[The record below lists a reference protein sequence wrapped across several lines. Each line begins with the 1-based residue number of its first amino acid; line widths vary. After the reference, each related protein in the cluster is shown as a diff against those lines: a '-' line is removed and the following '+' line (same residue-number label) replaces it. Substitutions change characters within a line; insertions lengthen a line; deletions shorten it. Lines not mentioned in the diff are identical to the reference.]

1 MVTQSDYV
9 TLCDIYCRTVTQHL
23 QIKYVVSRLILVWH
37 WFAMRYRFTY
47 GERGVKKKQ
56 KKKTQHPH
64 RSCRCIWA
72 HIDECVKLM
81 YQAKPFAV
89 MPSTGSHEQ
98 AVSGRQAAAAAA
110 ADMGLPILAKSF
122 SSLIRSLKLTPP
134 FQSISFFLFLSLS
147 LCCGR
152 PPSCR
157 TTHTHT
163 HIYTTHTHTH
173 ALLPPHCLFSLPLSF
188 PISTMAAST
197 SADGHYESEQPAAEL
212 SLALSILQ

>member
-1 MVTQSDYV
+1 
-9 TLCDIYCRTVTQHL
+9 
-23 QIKYVVSRLILVWH
+23 
-37 WFAMRYRFTY
+37 
-47 GERGVKKKQ
+47 
-56 KKKTQHPH
+56 
-64 RSCRCIWA
+64 
-72 HIDECVKLM
+72 M

-163 HIYTTHTHTH
+163 HTHIYYTHTH
-173 ALLPPHCLFSLPLSF
+173 ALLPPHCLFSLSLFSHLHNGC
-188 PISTMAAST
+188 IHECRWTLWKRAASRWAIPGLVDFT
-197 SADGHYESEQPAAEL
+197 VVWYSSSCQAWP
-212 SLALSILQ
+212 

>member
-1 MVTQSDYV
+1 
-9 TLCDIYCRTVTQHL
+9 
-23 QIKYVVSRLILVWH
+23 
-37 WFAMRYRFTY
+37 
-47 GERGVKKKQ
+47 
-56 KKKTQHPH
+56 
-64 RSCRCIWA
+64 
-72 HIDECVKLM
+72 M

-163 HIYTTHTHTH
+163 HIYYTHTHTRT
-173 ALLPPHCLFSLPLSF
+173 LSYPLTVSSLSLSF

-197 SADGHYESEQPAAEL
+197 SADGHYESHQQAAEL